1 MNGYSIALAGR
12 RVVLVE
18 ENAFLAGYLA
28 TVLREAG
35 LEVLG
40 PAGSVVEAN
49 ALLAAAQPMPDAAVI
64 SADVF
69 EAEAFSG
76 AAALVDAGVPILL
89 TARRAQTPKASGI
102 AHSILVAPFAGYQ
115 VVDHV
120 RRVLQAAPATG

>member
-1 MNGYSIALAGR
+1 MNDYSVTVAGR

-40 PAGSVVEAN
+40 PAGSVVAAN
-49 ALLAAAQPMPDAAVI
+49 ALLAAQPMPDAAVI

-69 EAEAFSG
+69 EAEDFSG

-89 TARRAQTPKASGI
+89 TARRAQMRKASGI

-120 RRVLQAAPATG
+120 RRVLQVAPAAG